1 MANKEVRLNKTVFD
15 REQFDK
21 VIDRNFSTFAQ
32 PIAAEDIPTIEE
44 FFNLYQELFYEIPI
58 QGSTQSHEYL
68 VKKSSELVSFE
79 KDTEDIQP
87 LLDEIAQLRE
97 TILAQQE
104 EIIQLSLPAVD

>member
-1 MANKEVRLNKTVFD
+1 MAKKEIRLQKTVYN

-21 VIDRNFSTFAQ
+21 VIDRNFNTFAQ
-32 PIAAEDIPTIEE
+32 PVAPEDLPTVEE
-44 FFNLYQELFYEIPI
+44 FFTLYQELFYEIPI
-58 QGSTQSHEYL
+58 QGTSQSHEYL

-104 EIIQLSLPAVD
+104 EIIQLSLPPVD